1 MRPFREIFSE
11 TLHELM
17 CEVFL
22 RHGITTMPDDEYDA
36 LIVEITQKHYF
47 RILGE
52 CRRET
57 GQSVVSATSPIEA
70 TTMGLWRLR

>member
-1 MRPFREIFSE
+1 MRPFRELFSE

-17 CEVFL
+17 CEVFP
-22 RHGITTMPDDEYDA
+22 RHGIDTMPDEEYDA

-52 CRRET
+52 CRRKT
-57 GQSVVSATSPIEA
+57 GQAMSATSPIEA
-70 TTMGLWRLR
+70 TTMGLWRIK